1 MTEDALTR
9 RRFLGAGAAAGL
21 GAAAAAAPADAA
33 RHRRR
38 HRSRRPKVDV
48 VVVGAGVAGLT
59 AARDVAKAGKSVTVL
74 EARNRVGGRVVSK
87 DLGAGKHSERGAT
100 FVGPTQDHVLAV
112 MKDLGIGTYDTY
124 DNGDNVYVNGDQRS
138 TYSDQ
143 GITGTAPLDPLI
155 FGDLATVVAQL
166 DQMSTQVPV
175 DAPWESASAG
185 NWDAQTL
192 ESWINQNSVSPQ
204 FRKLVPAA
212 TRPIFGAD
220 PRELSLLYVL
230 FYIAS
235 SGNETNPGTFER
247 NFNTRQ
253 GAQQWRCVGG
263 SQRIPQKLAAQLR
276 RRIVLSSPVRR
287 IQQVAGGVRVISDRA
302 ALSAK
307 HVIVALPPALAGRID
322 YTPDLPPERDQFMQ
336 RVGQG
341 ALVKV
346 AAVYDKPFWREK
358 GLTGTAVSTEGLVN
372 ATFDDSPEDGT
383 PGVVFGFVGGDAARS
398 FNRMAPAE
406 RRQAVINDFARYF
419 GPEASSPRDY
429 FESNWTKET
438 WSRGCPVAVYPPGAL
453 LAYGHVLREPVGR
466 IHWAGTETSNYW
478 NGYLDGA
485 VRSGERAAREV
496 LEA

>member
-1 MTEDALTR
+1 MTDDALTR

-48 VVVGAGVAGLT
+48 VVVGAGIAGLT
-59 AARDVAKAGKSVTVL
+59 AAREVVKAGKSATVL

-100 FVGPTQDHVLAV
+100 FVGPTQDHILAV
-112 MKDLGIGTYDTY
+112 MKDVGVGTYDTY
-124 DNGDNVYVNGDQRS
+124 DTGDNVYVNDGQRS

-143 GITGTAPLDPLI
+143 GATGTAPQDPVILA
-155 FGDLATVVAQL
+155 DLASVVAQL

-175 DAPWESASAG
+175 DAPWESPSAT

-192 ESWINQNSVSPQ
+192 ESWINQNSVTPQ

-230 FYIAS
+230 FYIAA

-253 GAQQWRCVGG
+253 GGQQWRCVGG

-276 RRIVLSSPVRR
+276 RRIILSSPVRR
-287 IQQVAGGVRVISDRA
+287 IQQVSGGVRVISDRA

-346 AAVYDKPFWREK
+346 ACVYDKPFWREK
-358 GLTGTAVSTEGLVN
+358 GLNGTAVSTEGLVN

-383 PGVVFGFVGGDAARS
+383 PGVVFGFVGGDAART

-406 RRQAVINDFARYF
+406 RRQAVINDFVKYF
-419 GPEASSPRDY
+419 GPEAASPRDY

-438 WSRGCPVAVYPPGAL
+438 WSRGCPVAIYPPGAL
-453 LAYGHVLREPVGR
+453 LAYGHVLREPAGR
-466 IHWAGTETSNYW
+466 IHWAGTETSTYW

-485 VRSGERAAREV
+485 VRSGERAAKEV

>member
-59 AARDVAKAGKSVTVL
+59 AAREVVKAGKSVTVL

-100 FVGPTQDHVLAV
+100 FVGPTQDHILAV
-112 MKDLGIGTYDTY
+112 MKDVGVGTYDTY
-124 DNGDNVYVNGDQRS
+124 NIGENVYVNDGQRS

-143 GITGTAPLDPLI
+143 GPTGTAPQDPVILA
-155 FGDLATVVAQL
+155 DLATVVTQL

-175 DAPWESASAG
+175 DAPWESPSAG

-192 ESWINQNSVSPQ
+192 ESWINQNSLTPQ

-220 PRELSLLYVL
+220 PRELSLLFVL
-230 FYIAS
+230 FYIAA

-253 GAQQWRCVGG
+253 GGQQWRCVGG

-276 RRIVLSSPVRR
+276 RRIILSSPVRR
-287 IQQVAGGVRVISDRA
+287 IQQVSGGVRVISDRA

-341 ALVKV
+341 ALVMV

-358 GLTGTAVSTEGLVN
+358 GLNGTAVSTEGLVN

-383 PGVVFGFVGGDAARS
+383 PGVVFGFVGGDAART

-406 RRQAVINDFARYF
+406 RRQGVINDFVKYF
-419 GPEASSPRDY
+419 GPEAASPRDY

-438 WSRGCPVAVYPPGAL
+438 WSRGCPVAIYPPGAM
-453 LAYGHVLREPVGR
+453 LAYGHVLREPAGR
-466 IHWAGTETSNYW
+466 IHWAGTETSTYW

-485 VRSGERAAREV
+485 VRSGERAAKEV